1 MTAPERMTERNTA
14 METRLNSQRELT
26 SAFSALYNTMTADQ
40 KKIADDFLSG
50 RRHRG

>member
-1 MTAPERMTERNTA
+1 MTAPERMTERHTA